1 MEFQIEKM
9 TIRELSEIME
19 VMENARQ
26 SVKKTEWFVSDEEE
40 YVRQVL
46 EGKGFLVGAREA
58 KSRELAGFF
67 MVFYPNTQENLG
79 QYAGLTGEELGKV
92 VYMDSAAVKE
102 AYRGNG
108 LQGRMLRKAEE
119 VLKEQQK
126 EKGQD
131 IQYCMCTVHPDN
143 HSSLHTMEKNGYEIV
158 SRESLYGGLD
168 RYVLC
173 KKQFL

>member
-79 QYAGLTGEELGKV
+79 QYAGLTGEP
-92 VYMDSAAVKE
+92 M
-102 AYRGNG
+102 
-108 LQGRMLRKAEE
+108 AE
-119 VLKEQQK
+119 
-126 EKGQD
+126 
-131 IQYCMCTVHPDN
+131 
-143 HSSLHTMEKNGYEIV
+143 
-158 SRESLYGGLD
+158 
-168 RYVLC
+168 
-173 KKQFL
+173 F